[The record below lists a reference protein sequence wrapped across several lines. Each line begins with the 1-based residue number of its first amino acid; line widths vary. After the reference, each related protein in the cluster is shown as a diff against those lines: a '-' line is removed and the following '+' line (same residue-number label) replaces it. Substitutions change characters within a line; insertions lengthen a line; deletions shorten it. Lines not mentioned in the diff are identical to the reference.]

1 MSMSNQEKIS
11 DKMAQIHAKS
21 ILINAEKDDDKRQEL
36 IKQKKKLEYQLQ
48 INRIKQMIKNLG

>member
-1 MSMSNQEKIS
+1 MSNQERIS

-21 ILINAEKDDDKRQEL
+21 ILINAEKDEEKRQKL

-48 INRIKQMIKNLG
+48 IDRIRQLIINLG